1 MTTRDLLLLEAPGP
15 RFSLAKGFI
24 DRLFREKRL
33 AFTLLIFWTAAVTA
47 YLIFS
52 PPSYEAQIQ
61 FLINNNRAGAVVS
74 PEFNNGPVPR
84 DYVDEAVVATEIQ
97 LLSNED
103 LLREV
108 VEKSGLA
115 QDKGADAV
123 DIAMKHLRKDLKVSP
138 VLKANMIKAS
148 YASSNP
154 SEVKSVLEVLGD
166 GYLNEHLRAHGSQGA
181 YDLFDKQANY
191 YQQQLKTFEDQL
203 SAFHQQRSIVAL
215 AEQKDLNLRK
225 LLELQAALKDTEA
238 AQSANSGKI
247 TRLRDQLI
255 HLDPRIT
262 TQARKVPNQY
272 SVERLNTML
281 VEFQNR
287 RTELAAKFQPQD
299 RLIQEIDKQIADTKE
314 ALNRA
319 NIMSS
324 TEETTDVNP
333 LRQSLE
339 AELAKADVSGTELRA
354 HIISLTQEIAGYQ
367 QSIAGLQSASA
378 DDDQLLRK
386 IKENEDNFFLYSK
399 KREEARI
406 EQAMD
411 RQKIANVAL
420 VERPRLPTV
429 ATPKLSVTFMA
440 SYLLGCLLIIGIA
453 LAVAITRPSVY
464 TAWEL
469 EVLTGFPVL
478 ASVPHQRI
486 SAGARARLMGSIPEL
501 KHG

>member
-1 MTTRDLLLLEAPGP
+1 MTTRDLLMLEAPGP
-15 RFSLAKGFI
+15 RCSVVRGLL
-24 DRLFREKRL
+24 DRFFREKRL
-33 AFTLLIFWTAAVTA
+33 ATILLAFWTAAMAA
-47 YLIFS
+47 YFIFS

-74 PEFNNGPVPR
+74 PELNNGPVPR

-97 LLSNED
+97 LLSNQD

-108 VEKSGLA
+108 VEKAGLA
-115 QDKGADAV
+115 QDKGGAAV
-123 DIAMKHLRKDLKVSP
+123 EIAVKHLRKDLKVSP

-154 SEVKSVLEVLGD
+154 SEVKAVLEALAE

-181 YDLFDKQANY
+181 YELFDKQANY
-191 YQQQLKTFEDQL
+191 YQQQLRTLQEQL

-225 LLELQAALKDTEA
+225 LMDLQAALKDTQA

-247 TRLRDQLI
+247 ARLRDQLA
-255 HLDPRIT
+255 HLAPRIT

-287 RTELAAKFQPQD
+287 RTDLAAKFQPQD

-324 TEETTDVNP
+324 TEETTDINP

-339 AELAKADVSGTELRA
+339 AELAKADVSDTELRA
-354 HIISLTQEIAGYQ
+354 HVASLTQEVASYQ
-367 QSIAGLQSASA
+367 QSISGLQSASA

-429 ATPKLSVTFMA
+429 ATAKLSVTFMA
-440 SYLLGCLLIIGIA
+440 SYLLGCLLIVGLA

-469 EVLTGFPVL
+469 EVLTGLPVL
-478 ASVPHQRI
+478 ASVPNQRI
-486 SAGARARLMGSIPEL
+486 SPGVRALLLGSVPEL

>member
-1 MTTRDLLLLEAPGP
+1 MTTRDLLMLEAPGP
-15 RFSLAKGFI
+15 RFSVARGLL

-33 AFTLLIFWTAAVTA
+33 ATMLLVCWTAAMA
-47 YLIFS
+47 GYFIFS

-97 LLSNED
+97 LLSNQD

-108 VEKSGLA
+108 VEKAGLA
-115 QDKGADAV
+115 QGGDDAE
-123 DIAMKHLRKDLKVSP
+123 IAVKHLRKDLKVSP

-154 SEVKSVLEVLGD
+154 SEVKAVLEALAD
-166 GYLNEHLRAHGSQGA
+166 GYLSEHLRAHGSQGA
-181 YDLFDKQANY
+181 YELFDKQANF
-191 YQQQLKTFEDQL
+191 YQQQLRTLQDQL
-203 SAFHQQRSIVAL
+203 SAFHQQRSIVTL

-225 LLELQAALKDTEA
+225 LMDLQAALKDTEA

-247 TRLRDQLI
+247 TKLRYQLA

-299 RLIQEIDKQIADTKE
+299 RLIQEVDKQIADTKE

-324 TEETTDVNP
+324 TEETTDINP

-339 AELAKADVSGTELRA
+339 AELAKADVSDTELRA
-354 HIISLTQEIAGYQ
+354 HVSSLTQEIAGYQ
-367 QSIAGLQSASA
+367 QSISGLQSASA

-429 ATPKLSVTFMA
+429 ATAKLSVTFMA
-440 SYLLGCLLIIGIA
+440 SYLLGCLLIIGLA

-469 EVLTGFPVL
+469 EVLTGLPVL

-486 SAGARARLMGSIPEL
+486 SPGVRALLLGSVPEL

>member
-1 MTTRDLLLLEAPGP
+1 M
-15 RFSLAKGFI
+15 
-24 DRLFREKRL
+24 
-33 AFTLLIFWTAAVTA
+33 AAYFA
-47 YLIFS
+47 LS

-84 DYVDEAVVATEIQ
+84 DYVDEAMVATEIQ
-97 LLSNED
+97 LLSNQD

-108 VEKSGLA
+108 VENSGLA
-115 QDKGADAV
+115 RGNSGDDV
-123 DIAMKHLRKDLKVSP
+123 EIALKHLRKDLKVSP
-138 VLKANMIKAS
+138 VLKANMIKAA

-154 SEVKSVLEVLGD
+154 SEVEAVLGALAN
-166 GYLNEHLRAHGSQGA
+166 GYLNEHLRAHGSEGA
-181 YDLFDKQANY
+181 YEMFDKQASY
-191 YQQQLKTFEDQL
+191 YQQQLRNLQDQL
-203 SAFHQQRSIVAL
+203 SAFHQQRNIVTL

-225 LLELQAALKDTEA
+225 LLELQATLKDTEA
-238 AQSANSGKI
+238 ALNANSGKV
-247 TRLRDQLI
+247 TQLRDQLA

-299 RLIQEIDKQIADTKE
+299 RLIQEIDRQIADTKD

-319 NIMSS
+319 NSLSS

-339 AELAKADVSGTELRA
+339 AELAKAVVSDTELRVHVA
-354 HIISLTQEIAGYQ
+354 SLAQEIAGYQ
-367 QSIAGLQSASA
+367 QSISGLQSASA
-378 DDDQLLRK
+378 DDDQLLRR

-411 RQKIANVAL
+411 RQKIANVVL

-429 ATPKLSVTFMA
+429 ATPKLSVTLVA
-440 SYLLGCLLIIGIA
+440 SYLLGCLLITGFA
-453 LAVAITRPSVY
+453 LAVAVTRPSVY

-469 EVLTGFPVL
+469 EGLTGLPVL
-478 ASVPHQRI
+478 ASVPRQRI
-486 SAGARARLMGSIPEL
+486 SPGVRALLMGPAPEL